1 MIETIGL
8 AASCTLFISLI
19 GFFIF
24 TGVIILAYT
33 DYDPYFWRKKECD
46 AWCAY
51 MTFSWFIAIS
61 LVLILVVLP

>member
-1 MIETIGL
+1 MIEIIGL
-8 AASCTLFISLI
+8 AASTAFFISLI
-19 GFFIF
+19 GFFIL

-51 MTFSWFIAIS
+51 MTFSYFLAIS
-61 LVLILVVLP
+61 LIVILFLLP